1 MELSIVCVQTKQF
14 LQLVDM
20 EELIKAAHLHI
31 LAQVMV
37 VEWLPEPV
45 YQLKIPN
52 LFSSTQLVSM
62 VLVA

>member
-1 MELSIVCVQTKQF
+1 
-14 LQLVDM
+14 M

-37 VEWLPEPV
+37 VEWLLEPV